1 MPQRRNGNPSE
12 KAKLPS
18 DHPINRL
25 PEAVQ
30 QTADTVRQTA
40 SEALGSAGQKA
51 EDLAASLGSGM
62 QSLAG
67 NIRANTPSQEP
78 LGQLAS
84 GVADLLERAGQ
95 ALQEEGLAGLAGE
108 LTGLIR
114 RFPTTAVFMA
124 AGAGFLLAQ
133 TRGGK

>member
-40 SEALGSAGQKA
+40 SDALSSAGERA
-51 EDLAASLGSGM
+51 DDLAASLGGGM

-67 NIRANTPSQEP
+67 NIRAHSPSQETF
-78 LGQLAS
+78 GQLAS

-95 ALQEEGLAGLAGE
+95 ALQEEGVSGLAGE

-114 RFPTTAVFMA
+114 RYPMAAVCMA
-124 AGAGFLLAQ
+124 AGAGFLLAK
-133 TRGGK
+133 TRR

>member
-1 MPQRRNGNPSE
+1 MPQRRNGNPSD

-25 PEAVQ
+25 PEAMQ
-30 QTADTVRQTA
+30 QTA
-40 SEALGSAGQKA
+40 SEALSSAGQQA
-51 EDLAASLGSGM
+51 ADLAASLGSGM

-67 NIRANTPSQEP
+67 NIRAHSPSQEP
-78 LGQLAS
+78 LSQLAS
-84 GVADLLERAGQ
+84 GVAELLDRAGQ
-95 ALQEEGLAGLAGE
+95 ALQEEGVGQLAGE

-114 RFPTTAVFMA
+114 RFPVTAVCVA

-133 TRGGK
+133 TARR